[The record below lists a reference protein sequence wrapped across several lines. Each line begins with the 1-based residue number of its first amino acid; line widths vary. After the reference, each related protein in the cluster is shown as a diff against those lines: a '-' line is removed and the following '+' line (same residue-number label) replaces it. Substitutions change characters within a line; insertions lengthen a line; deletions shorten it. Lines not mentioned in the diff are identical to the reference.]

1 MASGKP
7 SEDDSERTFSDGVCG
22 HAEPTGG
29 CVTTIIERTPA
40 GRTTVV
46 KTVLIYLAFTTA
58 WVYGFA
64 NGRHDLPGVVV
75 LAFFLLPLFVHF
87 LLGFALAKQEACALL
102 AYAPVLALVG
112 PGLSTSLFVPL
123 AMLAVFPGAPLVLL
137 GIFIRLRMEPR
148 EVEETWF

>member
-1 MASGKP
+1 MIWESV
-7 SEDDSERTFSDGVCG
+7 SDGVCG
-22 HAEPTGG
+22 HAEHTGG
-29 CVTTIIERTPA
+29 RVTTIIERTPA
-40 GRTTVV
+40 GRATDV
-46 KTVLIYLAFTTA
+46 KTALIYLALTTT

-87 LLGFALAKQEACALL
+87 LLGFAVAKQEACALL

-112 PGLSTSLFVPL
+112 PGLSSSLFVPL

-148 EVEETWF
+148 EVEENWY